1 MNNDKFYKML
11 INEFKNINLEKR
23 VSMKEHTYFKI
34 GGFADIVAYPNNI
47 EEIQSL
53 IKFCNEN
60 NTDFFVLG
68 NGTNL
73 LIRDKGIRGLVI
85 KIDDN
90 LSNIRV
96 EENKMFIQAGAK
108 VSRVAKEA
116 LKHSLTGLEGASG
129 IPGSIGGGV
138 TMNAGAYGTELK
150 DVISNVKCVDE
161 HGEIKNYS
169 KEEMH
174 FRYRHSR
181 VHEQRLIVVEV
192 EMDFQKGDY
201 DKIKSDMDDYTQ
213 KRNDK
218 QPLELPSAGS
228 TFKRPEGD
236 YAGRLIDVSGLRG
249 IRYKDAQV
257 SEKHCGFVVNRG
269 NATCEDILNLIKIVQ
284 KTVKDKHGI
293 LLEREVLIV
302 GEE

>member
-1 MNNDKFYKML
+1 MNNDKFYELLNDK
-11 INEFKNINLEKR
+11 FTNIKFEKC

-34 GGFADIVAYPNNI
+34 GGPADIVAYPNSI

-60 NTDFFVLG
+60 NIDFFVLG

-90 LSNIRV
+90 LSDIKV
-96 EENKMFIQAGAK
+96 DGNKIIVQAGAK
-108 VSRVAKEA
+108 VSRVAKVA

-150 DVISNVKCVDE
+150 DVITNVKCVDE
-161 HGEIKNYS
+161 HGDIKNYS

-174 FRYRHSR
+174 FGYRHSR
-181 VHEQRLIVVEV
+181 VHEQKLIVVEV
-192 EMDFQKGDY
+192 EMVFEKGEY
-201 DKIKSDMDDYTQ
+201 DKIKAAMDDYTER
-213 KRNDK
+213 RNTK

-228 TFKRPEGD
+228 TFKRPTGD